1 MWEFRTSSLVCDAGD
16 DVRAFA
22 AGRPEMVALDIDGTL
37 HVAPD
42 ADPRAHTTISSAV
55 RAAVRAVAISGAHVV
70 LCTGRLSSATLPFLR
85 ELDLSAGFAVCS
97 NGAVLIDAATGRI
110 VEQVVFDLLDPI
122 AMLRERLPGAIF
134 VAENPGVG
142 VRATGRVHDADM
154 HYGEREFVDIDELAV
169 TATTR
174 LAVHWP
180 RHSGQELAAVLAGI
194 DLGGVRFCCYSG
206 EPLADLTATG
216 VSKAAMLELLRV
228 ELGVAATET
237 LAVGDG
243 INDLEMLAWAAH
255 GVAMGQSPA
264 AVLAAADQVCPSAT
278 DDGLAV
284 ALSQWFP

>member
-1 MWEFRTSSLVCDAGD
+1 
-16 DVRAFA
+16 
-22 AGRPEMVALDIDGTL
+22 
-37 HVAPD
+37 
-42 ADPRAHTTISSAV
+42 
-55 RAAVRAVAISGAHVV
+55 VV
-70 LCTGRLSSATLPFLR
+70 LCTGRLSPATLPFLR

-180 RHSGQELAAVLAGI
+180 RHSGQELAAVLAGV

-228 ELGVAATET
+228 ELGLQQPRPWPSVTASTT
-237 LAVGDG
+237 
-243 INDLEMLAWAAH
+243 WRCWP
-255 GVAMGQSPA
+255 GQLTALPWVSHPQRCWLQPTRSVLRPQTMVLPSP
-264 AVLAAADQVCPSAT
+264 CPSGSRRPCHRNQRRARCNAIVVPS
-278 DDGLAV
+278 L
-284 ALSQWFP
+284 